1 MGSKHTFSSV
11 TQSELPLSDVR
22 VLDLGQAIAGPICGT
37 FLADLGADVI
47 KIERPGGEVYRIN
60 RRERDGIPYNPPF
73 ELFNRNKRSLC
84 LDLKTDEGM
93 EVLYDLVE
101 EADIFLQ
108 NWPPGIAER
117 LGLDYETLQEYNE
130 DIVYVHVSGYG
141 ETGPAADKPA
151 MDAIIQHVSGF
162 SSLLGFEG
170 DDPIRS
176 QSSLAD
182 FYAGYNAALSALAAL
197 RRRDLEGEGDKV
209 DISMLHSMMH
219 NVDGAFEY
227 HNQLGEELPR
237 GGKNGFFAPDMLY
250 GAAEAAD
257 GYVAIA
263 LLLYSD
269 RVWEAYCDV
278 LDRPDLLEK
287 EKYQT
292 DDGRMDDA
300 GELSAR
306 FEEWVADHTVE
317 EVLDRLDEAGIP
329 AAKVNSISEAADLPQ
344 VEHDDIFTE
353 IDHPKM
359 GSLELTDTPLSL
371 EKSEPSIRLHAP
383 LLGEHNDD
391 VLADLGYSEAEI
403 EALDDS
409 DVLVR
414 E

>member
-1 MGSKHTFSSV
+1 MS
-11 TQSELPLSDVR
+11 QSELPLSDVR

-37 FLADLGADVI
+37 FLADLGADVV
-47 KIERPGGEVYRIN
+47 KVERPSGEVYRIN
-60 RRERDGIPYNPPF
+60 RRERDGTPYNPPF

-84 LDLKTDEGM
+84 LDLKSEEGL

-101 EADIFLQ
+101 KADIFLQ
-108 NWPPGIAER
+108 NWPPGVAER

-130 DIVYVHVSGYG
+130 DIIYTHVSGYG

-162 SSLLGFEG
+162 SSLMGYEG

-182 FYAGYNAALSALAAL
+182 FYAGYNAALSTLAAL
-197 RRRDLEGEGDKV
+197 RSRDLGGSGQKV

-227 HNQLGEELPR
+227 FNQLGEHPPK
-237 GGKNGFFAPDMLY
+237 GGKSGFFAPDMLY
-250 GAAEAAD
+250 GASEAED

-263 LLLYSD
+263 LMLYSD

-292 DDGRMDDA
+292 DDGRMEDA
-300 GELSAR
+300 KELSDR
-306 FEEWVADHTVE
+306 FEDWVADHTVE
-317 EVLDRLDEAGIP
+317 EVLDVLGDAGIP
-329 AAKVNSISEAADLPQ
+329 AAKVNSIPEAAELDQ
-344 VEHDDIFTE
+344 VEHDGIFTE
-353 IDHPKM
+353 VDHPKM
-359 GSLELTDTPLSL
+359 GSLTLTETPLSL
-371 EKSEPSIRLHAP
+371 SDSEPSIRTHTP
-383 LLGEHNDD
+383 LLGEHNED
-391 VLADLGYSEAEI
+391 VLADAGYSSEEI
-403 EALDDS
+403 ADLAAD
-409 DVLVR
+409 DVLG
-414 E
+414 EE